1 VSGRVVVEVESGPS
15 PGRREALAPLLAAPL
30 GIAGPLV
37 VWPAL
42 VVHFALPMMVAG
54 HLAWR
59 GGRARFAAED
69 RPRIAD
75 GLEWLL
81 GLYGWASL
89 AAARPPWH
97 AGPRAVR
104 LRVPPAPPAPPRPA
118 AALARIVTALPAAAG
133 AILVGAMALVPWLAL
148 LACAL
153 VAGRAPATLR
163 RIQARVLA
171 LEAAVLCRQAC
182 V

>member
-1 VSGRVVVEVESGPS
+1 MSPGVVVEIESGAPS
-15 PGRREALAPLLAAPL
+15 RRREALAPLMAAPF
-30 GIAGPLV
+30 GILGPLV

-42 VVHFALPMMVAG
+42 VVHLVLPIMAAG
-54 HLAWR
+54 HLASR
-59 GGRARFAAED
+59 GGRARFAADD
-69 RPRIAD
+69 RPRVAD

-89 AAARPPWH
+89 AVARPPWR

-104 LRVPPAPPAPPRPA
+104 LRLPPPPSAPPRAA
-118 AALARIVTALPAAAG
+118 AALARIVTALPATVGVLLAG
-133 AILVGAMALVPWLAL
+133 VLALVPWLVLVAS
-148 LACAL
+148 AL
-153 VAGRAPATLR
+153 VAGRAPAVLR

-171 LEAAVLCRQAC
+171 VEAAVLCRQAC